1 MYQELLSLEG
11 GTFNV
16 IWILGCKKDDRAK
29 DKDLTMSTICNIDLT
44 KVAKH
49 LSELLRGPRHMSLF
63 LASTVTSGTIECLY
77 IQVSINSLNL
87 LDTRLGILSLV
98 LIPVRI
104 IFLRTIR
111 FRSINYVMT

>member
-77 IQVSINSLNL
+77 IQVSINSLKL
-87 LDTRLGILSLV
+87 LDTRLGIL
-98 LIPVRI
+98 IPSPNSSSNL
-104 IFLRTIR
+104 FLRTIR